1 MDVKELT
8 THLLKQEFD
17 DYLLEVK
24 YWGPYEE
31 EDICADVVLK
41 EKPAD
46 WVDRSY
52 RIYSK
57 LLDEGFDVLIG
68 YDVLDGSDEL

>member
-17 DYLLEVK
+17 DYLLDVK

-31 EDICADVVLK
+31 EDICADVFLK

-52 RIYSK
+52 RIYRK

-68 YDVLDGSDEL
+68 YNVLDDSDKL

>member
-8 THLLKQEFD
+8 THLLKQEFG
-17 DYLLEVK
+17 DYILEVK

-41 EKPAD
+41 ERLAD
-46 WVDRSY
+46 WVDKSY

-68 YDVLDGSDEL
+68 YDVLDDSDGL